1 MMPDYP
7 LEETLDFKFTTR
19 AFATGVPTT
28 LAGTPAVEIYE
39 DNSITQITTAETL
52 TADFD
57 GVAGLNNLRVVAT
70 AANGFES
77 GKSYSCVIS
86 VGTVG
91 GVSVVGEV
99 VAQFSIERSPAL
111 RPTTVGRTLDVTA
124 GGTAGVDWANV
135 ESQGSTVDLSA
146 TDIQLCD
153 TVTTNTDM
161 RGTDSAATAA
171 ALTTHDG
178 KLDTVDANIDTLVG
192 RITLTGTANAGDTTV
207 KITLTGGVASDNYYN
222 GQLVVITGGTGIGQA
237 RSIGSYLAAGTVAT
251 PTRDWIVAP
260 DGTSTFIV
268 VADDVA
274 TLLEAGVAQAGGA
287 TSITFDA
294 TASSGTNIYKNNF
307 VALTGGTGL
316 GQTRLISAYNGT
328 TKVATTTPAWDTN
341 PDVTSIYQ
349 VLPMA
354 RVDVA
359 GWLGNLVTGDGD
371 WATLQTAVDA
381 IPTTAMRGT
390 DNAATEAKQDT
401 MQTALDTVTKVG
413 PTKAEMD
420 TAHGLL
426 ATEAKQDIIDTVVDA
441 IKVITDALGATAAA
455 NLALSCGASGVVT
468 GAAIA
473 GTLSTTQMTTDL
485 TEATD
490 DHYIG
495 RVILWTGGV
504 LAGQATDI
512 TDYTGATKLLTYT
525 ATTEA
530 PSATDAFIIV

>member
-1 MMPDYP
+1 M
-7 LEETLDFKFTTR
+7 
-19 AFATGVPTT
+19 
-28 LAGTPAVEIYE
+28 
-39 DNSITQITTAETL
+39 
-52 TADFD
+52 
-57 GVAGLNNLRVVAT
+57 
-70 AANGFES
+70 
-77 GKSYSCVIS
+77 
-86 VGTVG
+86 
-91 GVSVVGEV
+91 
-99 VAQFSIERSPAL
+99 
-111 RPTTVGRTLDVTA
+111 
-124 GGTAGVDWANV
+124 
-135 ESQGSTVDLSA
+135 
-146 TDIQLCD
+146 
-153 TVTTNTDM
+153 
-161 RGTDSAATAA
+161 
-171 ALTTHDG
+171 
-178 KLDTVDANIDTLVG
+178 
-192 RITLTGTANAGDTTV
+192 
-207 KITLTGGVASDNYYN
+207 
-222 GQLVVITGGTGIGQA
+222 
-237 RSIGSYLAAGTVAT
+237 AT

-328 TKVATTTPAWDTN
+328 TKVATITPAWDTN